1 MPTICGELQEYLYNC
16 DYPEAG
22 GASEELL
29 LIQHDDIDRTAG
41 EDGFTFSNTN
51 PTILE
56 DIGLKVGKQG
66 HVFKGKRNPNAVMS
80 EPVEQDFS
88 SGFQHGIMFNMYEVS
103 PLTVELLKSLQQNK
117 VMAILKTNQRNST
130 GNNLYKVVGRA
141 VGLYLAEGS
150 YNSSENQGVVQVTL
164 RPQGDLLEPNFM
176 EFLFLTDI
184 ATTAAK
190 YEALKE
196 IVPAPAE

>member
-1 MPTICGELQEYLYNC
+1 MSTICGELQDYLYNC

-29 LIQHDDIDRTAG
+29 LIQHSDINRASG
-41 EDGFTFSNTN
+41 EDGFTFSTTN
-51 PTILE
+51 PTIIE
-56 DIGLKVGKQG
+56 DIGIKVGKQA
-66 HVFKGKRNPNAVMS
+66 HVFVGKRNPNTVMS

-88 SGFQHGIMFNMYEVS
+88 SGFQHGLMFNLYEVS
-103 PLTVELLKSLQQNK
+103 PQTVELLKSLQQNK

-141 VGLYLAEGS
+141 VGLYLSEGS

-164 RPQGDLLEPNFM
+164 SPQGDLLEPNFM
-176 EFLFLTDI
+176 EFLFITDI

-190 YEALKE
+190 YESLKN
-196 IVPAPAE
+196 VVT